1 MLWPK
6 QQNWRSPKT
15 PKPNPKLFW
24 LNTTPHTAKKHL
36 SKSIHGHET
45 VATPPRIRSTAHY
58 KELYGRRYLGIVKKE
73 KGRGRRVR
81 LRGAEKNC
89 SGKMSR
95 APSRTRTEGRAMG
108 YCSICELHR
117 RAAAHG
123 ALRTRSLQSSWG
135 GLTESLQI

>member
-15 PKPNPKLFW
+15 PKPNQKLFW

-45 VATPPRIRSTAHY
+45 VATPPPPPRIRSTAHY

-73 KGRGRRVR
+73 KEKEEGRRVR
-81 LRGAEKNC
+81 LRGAEKTVPE
-89 SGKMSR
+89 R
-95 APSRTRTEGRAMG
+95 
-108 YCSICELHR
+108 
-117 RAAAHG
+117 
-123 ALRTRSLQSSWG
+123 
-135 GLTESLQI
+135 